1 MMACIMPRPQRI
13 ILIRHG
19 ESQANVDRMLHAH
32 TPDHRFALTEKG
44 VQQAHEAG
52 VKLYRELHK
61 SPSGSVR
68 IQFYLSPY
76 VRTRQTY
83 QGIMESM
90 KELGVTDV
98 LAYEDPRL
106 REQEFGN
113 YRHPDEHAVL
123 DLERDE
129 FGTFF
134 YRVPGGES
142 GADVFDRLSGAMDTM
157 HRDFVKEDFPENMIV
172 VSHGLTIRLFLMR
185 WFHWTVEQFEKLR
198 NPTNCQHYVLEKM
211 ANDKYRLITE
221 MVTYTEAETAAYL
234 AGKKQGTADMTYSDP
249 TTRTENS

>member
-1 MMACIMPRPQRI
+1 LYVRAGACRPGRAEGTKRTFGATGPTRPGSEIKVPTFTLYSFFAQRMMACIMPRPQRI

-113 YRHPDEHAVL
+113 YRHP
-123 DLERDE
+123 
-129 FGTFF
+129 
-134 YRVPGGES
+134 
-142 GADVFDRLSGAMDTM
+142 
-157 HRDFVKEDFPENMIV
+157 
-172 VSHGLTIRLFLMR
+172 
-185 WFHWTVEQFEKLR
+185 
-198 NPTNCQHYVLEKM
+198 
-211 ANDKYRLITE
+211 
-221 MVTYTEAETAAYL
+221 
-234 AGKKQGTADMTYSDP
+234 
-249 TTRTENS
+249 